1 MHMFYR
7 LRKNLVRE
15 RQATDELRKF
25 CVLNARIHAVEGGFV
40 LLVPA
45 GRRPASVLKFLNRHS
60 PEDDWDIVGWDDD
73 DGVTDLPEL
82 PANAGG
88 SETNHE
94 HGYLADDD
102 EPA

>member
-45 GRRPASVLKFLNRHS
+45 GRRPASVLTFLNRHS
-60 PEDDWDIVGWDDD
+60 PEDEWDIVGWDED
-73 DGVTDLPEL
+73 DGVVDLPEL
-82 PANAGG
+82 PANEHG
-88 SETNHE
+88 SETVDE
-94 HGYLADDD
+94 HGYLADGD
-102 EPA
+102 EAA